1 MELPPADP
9 ISIVLLGQQKAKAK
23 THWAKIYS
31 LNVLSWICIK
41 MSLLLLWLLVW
52 SDGRCQCDPDGLF
65 KILQKVKL
73 GHLILKSNK

>member
-9 ISIVLLGQQKAKAK
+9 ISIVLLGQQKAK
-23 THWAKIYS
+23 AKIYS